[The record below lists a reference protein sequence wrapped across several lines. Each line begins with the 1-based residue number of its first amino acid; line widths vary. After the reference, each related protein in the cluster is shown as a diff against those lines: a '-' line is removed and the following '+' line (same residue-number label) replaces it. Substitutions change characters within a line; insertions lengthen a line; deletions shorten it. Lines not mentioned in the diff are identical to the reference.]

1 MFTLTNPVLRMLFIM
16 SSVALSACVSQNPI
30 RRADYRPVLPL
41 VAANTG
47 PSNGSLYNVS
57 SNIQYFSDVK
67 ARRVGD
73 VITVV
78 LKEKT
83 DASKKADTN
92 TDKNSTIEVPNPTLL
107 GRSFTLGRNSAGP
120 NNIFQNSVNSS
131 TVFAG
136 KGDSSQ
142 SNSLTGDISVTV
154 TAVYQNGNM
163 LVRGEKVL
171 TLNQGSEVVRI
182 SGIVR
187 PVDVTPQNT
196 VLSTQIAD
204 AQITYSGSGLVADS
218 NSAGWLTRFFN
229 SPYWP
234 F

>member
-1 MFTLTNPVLRMLFIM
+1 MPVLDTSWRRVLLLIVA
-16 SSVALSACVSQNPI
+16 SLALSACVNQNPI

-41 VAANTG
+41 LTPHRGAQQ
-47 PSNGSLYNVS
+47 GSLYQAS
-57 SNIQYFSDVK
+57 SSIQYFSDVK
-67 ARRVGD
+67 ARRIGD
-73 VITVV
+73 IITVV

-83 DASKKADTN
+83 DASKKADTSS
-92 TDKNSTIEVPNPTLL
+92 DKGSKIELPNPTLF
-107 GRSFTLGRNSAGP
+107 GRDITIAGKQ
-120 NNIFQNSVNSS
+120 IFQNSVDSSS
-131 TVFAG
+131 TFSG

-142 SNSLTGDISVTV
+142 SNSLSGDISVTV
-154 TAVYQNGNM
+154 TAVYPNGNM

-218 NSAGWLTRFFN
+218 NQAGWLTRFFN

>member
-1 MFTLTNPVLRMLFIM
+1 MNIPMPTVFGILQRLLLIAASLVI
-16 SSVALSACVSQNPI
+16 SACASQEPI

-41 VAANTG
+41 VTASVAVQQG
-47 PSNGSLYNVS
+47 GLYNPGTS
-57 SNIQYFSDVK
+57 LEYFSDVK

-73 VITVV
+73 VITVI
-78 LKEKT
+78 LREKT

-92 TDKNSTIEVPNPTLL
+92 TDKNSEIEVPNPTVF
-107 GRSFTLGRNSAGP
+107 GRNITLGGYP
-120 NNIFQNSVNSS
+120 IFQNSIDSGV
-131 TVFAG
+131 TFAG

-154 TAVYQNGNM
+154 TAVYPNGNM

-171 TLNQGSEVVRI
+171 TLNQGSEVIRV

-187 PVDVTPQNT
+187 PVDVSPQNT
-196 VLSTQIAD
+196 VFSTQIAD
-204 AQITYSGSGLVADS
+204 AQITYSGTGLVAQS
-218 NSAGWLTRFFN
+218 NQAGWLTRFFN